1 LTPLFLPHTLN
12 TSMTEIDA
20 LRQRHKELE
29 EALTAIDAHPSLTTK
44 EQTERAKLKKEK
56 LAIKDRMALLLAKTS

>member
-1 LTPLFLPHTLN
+1 
-12 TSMTEIDA
+12 MTEIDA

-29 EALTAIDAHPSLTTK
+29 EALAVIDAHISLTTK

-56 LAIKDRMALLLAKTS
+56 LAIKDRIAVLMTRTP